1 MLRISLLILALFMVG
16 CSSLGTQL
24 TQQKMAEIQLPLTTL
39 DDGVT
44 FTWGIDPTTRGE
56 VKLVRTF
63 AKSGQVCRLVEEQE
77 MINGKQG
84 KAVSTYCMHNGEWK

>member
-1 MLRISLLILALFMVG
+1 MFRISQILLALFMVG

-24 TQQKMAEIQLPLTTL
+24 TQQKMAEIQLPLSTL
-39 DDGVT
+39 DDGVS

-56 VKLVRTF
+56 VKLVRSF

-84 KAVSTYCMHNGEWK
+84 KAVSTYCMHNGEWR

>member
-56 VKLVRTF
+56 V